1 MNFIAIIISIAL
13 SLFSTIVMSYVS
25 LATPIGPWIAPT
37 LVFIALLVSQ
47 IIVRITTTS
56 MAHVVAAG
64 SIGSPG
70 QPEVPYSAGAPAD
83 PYYFNR

>member
-1 MNFIAIIISIAL
+1 MIKKGQSILEFSLAFIIIVALILGLL
-13 SLFSTIVMSYVS
+13 SLWEWSKNN
-25 LATPIGPWIAPT
+25 IGGRQGAFEGT
-37 LVFIALLVSQ
+37 
-47 IIVRITTTS
+47 R
-56 MAHVVAAG
+56 VAAG